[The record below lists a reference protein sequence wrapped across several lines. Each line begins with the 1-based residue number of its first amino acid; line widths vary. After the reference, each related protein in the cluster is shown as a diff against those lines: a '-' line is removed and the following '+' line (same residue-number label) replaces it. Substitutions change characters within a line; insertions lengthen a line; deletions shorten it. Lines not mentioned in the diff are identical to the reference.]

1 MSIQKVEV
9 YVGYFQVWWYEERM
23 LILGYVVLL
32 PDDLLSL
39 KFYLRRGDNIYCLF
53 IDNKKQGLSSLIS

>member
-9 YVGYFQVWWYEERM
+9 YVGYFQVWRYEERM
-23 LILGYVVLL
+23 LIVGYVVLL

-39 KFYLRRGDNIYCLF
+39 EFHLRKVDNIYCLL
-53 IDNKKQGLSSLIS
+53 IGNNKQGISSLIS